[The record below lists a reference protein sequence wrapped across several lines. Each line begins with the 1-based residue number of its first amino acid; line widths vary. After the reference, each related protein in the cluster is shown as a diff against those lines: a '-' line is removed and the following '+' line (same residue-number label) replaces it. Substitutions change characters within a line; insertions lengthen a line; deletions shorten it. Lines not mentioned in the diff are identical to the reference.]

1 LPSGAEAT
9 WQIQKKDFPRAS
21 RLTTEM
27 ASSKVYQSA
36 QAALTLARVSSKSQA
51 RSKAKGKPKPKQKA
65 RLAPFG
71 PLAVSEPPPS
81 PASMPVQTRES

>member
-65 RLAPFG
+65 RLAP
-71 PLAVSEPPPS
+71 LVVSDPPPS
-81 PASMPVQTRES
+81 PASMHVQTRES